1 MSERRVRVCGLVTL
15 SALLTACAGSPQRAP
30 TPPIDHVVPV
40 WQQGMPVLMRSFE
53 ISAQGY
59 LREADIPADLPYQQS
74 LAYIVGVVDTA
85 IGASPHQ
92 RLATPEGGVI
102 TMPAHQTVLS
112 CLGAPEAP
120 SLGIAYSVIPGP
132 AANALNLRA
141 DAAPDRSL
149 IGAPLATHIRIG
161 PSWLPLTS
169 HAVIDVGLR
178 LDVLRLKFF
187 GANPVSW
194 ATPDWSDNYPRLP
207 DAAAPCS
214 GPTRAPRAYVIEA
227 TP

>member
-1 MSERRVRVCGLVTL
+1 MSEWRVRVSGLITL
-15 SALLTACAGSPQRAP
+15 GVLLTACAA
-30 TPPIDHVVPV
+30 TPRGATTRQIDHVVPV
-40 WQQGMPVLMRSFE
+40 WHQGMPVLMRSFE

-59 LREADIPADLPYQQS
+59 LREADLPADLPYQQS

-92 RLATPEGGVI
+92 RLATPQGGVI

-112 CLGAPEAP
+112 CLGAPDAP

-132 AANALNLRA
+132 AANTFNLRA
-141 DAAPDRSL
+141 DPAPEHSL

-161 PSWLPLTS
+161 PSWVPLTN
-169 HAVIDVGLR
+169 HPVIDVGLR

-194 ATPDWSDNYPRLP
+194 ATPDWSDNYPPLP
-207 DAAAPCS
+207 DAVAPCS

-227 TP
+227 IP